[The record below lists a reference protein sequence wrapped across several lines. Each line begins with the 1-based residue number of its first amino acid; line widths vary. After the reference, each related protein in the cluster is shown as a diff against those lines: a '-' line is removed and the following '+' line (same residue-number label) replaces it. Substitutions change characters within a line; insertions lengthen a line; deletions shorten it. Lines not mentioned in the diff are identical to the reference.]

1 MNRLVKVKL
10 LTLATVALAL
20 ALPAAASAEVAAHA
34 SIVNGRGA
42 TVEEFPSLAY
52 IEAHQGKTGFS
63 CTGTVV
69 APRVILTAAHCIENL
84 ERGGFTPANQYA
96 VATTTT
102 TPSKALREN
111 VFRVLETHVYPG
123 FDPGG
128 LHGDA
133 GVLVLDRPTG
143 APPIAM
149 AGSGD
154 AALYEG
160 GAPVQ
165 LAGWG
170 VTRANAQ
177 DAPESLRATSMVV
190 QKPALCKQKT
200 RNDRPNYSAALQM
213 CTLDVPAKKSGGC
226 FGDSGGPAIGVRP
239 DGVPVEL
246 GVISTGGAFCSTKL
260 PNVLTR
266 VDVISAWV
274 SEWIGATE
282 SGGPRPIVDPKAP
295 FPLMTKP
302 VAEEFAVLTLQ
313 DHFGSRFSG
322 RVYGSC
328 RRASQSRFRCEVSWR
343 SGRNIYAGTVSP
355 FYVRQQ
361 DAVTWKSH
369 FRIEWAPLKCLRSN
383 APHCP
388 IHVRRG

>member
-1 MNRLVKVKL
+1 VKL
-10 LTLATVALAL
+10 LTPAIVALAL
-20 ALPAAASAEVAAHA
+20 LLPATASAEPAAHA
-34 SIVNGRGA
+34 SIVHGRGA

-69 APRVILTAAHCIENL
+69 APRVILTAAHCIEDL
-84 ERGGFTPANQYA
+84 ERGGFTPAQEYA
-96 VATTTT
+96 VATGTT
-102 TPSKALREN
+102 TPSKALRQN
-111 VFRVLETHVYPG
+111 VFHVTETHVYPG

-133 GVLVLDRPTG
+133 GVLVLDRPTA

-154 AALYEG
+154 LALYEG

-170 VTRANAQ
+170 VTGANAKN
-177 DAPESLRATSMVV
+177 APESLRTTSMVV
-190 QKPALCKQKT
+190 QKPELCKQKT
-200 RNDRPNYSAALQM
+200 KVDRPNYSTALQM
-213 CTLDVPAKKSGGC
+213 CTLDTPTKRSGGC
-226 FGDSGGPAIGVRP
+226 FGDSGGPAIGVRA
-239 DGVPVEL
+239 DGTPVEL
-246 GVISTGGAFCSTKL
+246 GVISTGGAFCNTKL

-274 SEWIGATE
+274 SEWIAATE
-282 SGGPRPIVDPKAP
+282 SGALRPIVDPKAP
-295 FPLMTKP
+295 FPLMTRP

-313 DHFGSRFSG
+313 AHFGSRFSG
-322 RVYGSC
+322 QVYGRC

-343 SGRNIYAGTVSP
+343 SGANIYGGTVSP
-355 FYVRQQ
+355 FYLRQQ

-369 FRIEWAPLKCLRSN
+369 FRIEWAPLKCLRGN
-383 APHCP
+383 APQCP